1 VSERLLLSEL
11 TRDEVR
17 EVALRATLILP
28 TAATEQHGPHL
39 PLTTD
44 STIAEGIAL
53 RAAAIASCQ
62 VPVVV
67 ALHPTGQGARGRGR
81 LRHGSHRNRDEF
93 GPGRQDTY
101 NCTSMC

>member
-1 VSERLLLSEL
+1 VPKSLLLSEL

-39 PLTTD
+39 PLATD

-53 RAAAIASCQ
+53 GAAAIASCQ

-67 ALHPTGQGARGRGR
+67 APVVPFGNSHAQPILHPTGQGARGRER
-81 LRHGSHRNRDEF
+81 PAL
-93 GPGRQDTY
+93 
-101 NCTSMC
+101 

>member
-1 VSERLLLSEL
+1 VPKSLLLSEL

-39 PLTTD
+39 PLATD

-53 RAAAIASCQ
+53 GAAAIASCQ

-67 ALHPTGQGARGRGR
+67 APVVPFGNSHHHLVSRTLISVEFPNVALH
-81 LRHGSHRNRDEF
+81 
-93 GPGRQDTY
+93 
-101 NCTSMC
+101 M